1 MKTCLKKPLILPLL
15 LALAVA
21 PVSGQPVGS
30 TGNTAIQAEAAP
42 LPVTNAPFAA
52 TNNTPATVNK
62 PGRPADDASVSIGP
76 NGIHIGGANPVDIG
90 GPRAEIRPFMEGLIA
105 IVAIIMPFLFILV
118 FAAIYAY
125 SRHRKNVMLHETLRA
140 MVEKGVPIPPD
151 LLARPAAR
159 MPRQKSYNDL
169 RGGLV
174 MLGIGVGVVVLAGKV
189 GFISIFIG
197 VALLLVWFI
206 ERKNNGGTNDA
217 PTNKP

>member
-1 MKTCLKKPLILPLL
+1 
-15 LALAVA
+15 
-21 PVSGQPVGS
+21 
-30 TGNTAIQAEAAP
+30 
-42 LPVTNAPFAA
+42 
-52 TNNTPATVNK
+52 
-62 PGRPADDASVSIGP
+62 
-76 NGIHIGGANPVDIG
+76 
-90 GPRAEIRPFMEGLIA
+90 MEGLIA

-125 SRHRKNVMLHETLRA
+125 SRHRKNVMLHETLRT

-169 RGGLV
+169 LGGLV